1 MTHRSLTVLASTS
14 VVASAAAGGM
24 MFVFS
29 TFVMQGLDRAGPV
42 GAIGAMRGINAE
54 AQTSAVFL
62 LAYFGAALLAVV
74 VGVLAALQWR
84 APGSVWLVAGAVLG
98 VAGALV
104 TVAANV
110 PLNDGL
116 DTADASPAVW
126 QAYLHS
132 WVAWNHV
139 RTVTGLAAA
148 VLTMI
153 GVAQR

>member
-1 MTHRSLTVLASTS
+1 MSPLTALAS
-14 VVASAAAGGM
+14 ASALAGAAAGGM

-62 LAYFGAALLAVV
+62 LVYFGAALLAVV
-74 VGVLAALQWR
+74 VGVLAALQWE
-84 APGSVWLVAGAVLG
+84 APGSIWLVAGAVLG

-116 DTADASPAVW
+116 DAADASPEVW
-126 QAYLHS
+126 RAYLHS

-139 RTVTGLAAA
+139 RTVTGLGAA